1 MIDFLFRYELWTGL
15 LVGLFFGYVLQRG
28 RLCFNSAIRDIKF
41 SQDNFMMKGIAFAL
55 GLSAIF
61 FTLMANL
68 NLIDLSP
75 APFMPWGNIIG
86 GLLFGVGMVV
96 AGGCASGVTYRVG
109 EGMTTAWL
117 AAIFFGLSA
126 AAARFSF
133 LRPLVDLLR
142 GPVYWTEG
150 DGVFYA
156 LGRVG
161 PTIANTLG
169 GNPWI
174 PAVIFCALMLG
185 YVFGTKTTERPYS
198 PWNWKI
204 IGIMT
209 AIVAAVAYFTRQTQG
224 LSITGPWVSLYRYI
238 VAGRFIGW
246 GGMLIVGIIIGALIS
261 AVIYKEFKLRMPRK
275 PSAYTQMILGGSLMG
290 FGATLAGGCNIGHFL
305 TGVPQLAFGSLLA
318 TVFFFV
324 GNWGAY
330 YFIYERR

>member
-1 MIDFLFRYELWTGL
+1 MIDFLFRYEVWTGL

-41 SQDNFMMKGIAFAL
+41 SRDNFMMKGIALAL
-55 GLSAIF
+55 GLSAIL

-68 NLIDLSP
+68 NLIDLNP

-156 LGRVG
+156 FGRVG
-161 PTIANTLG
+161 PTIASTLG
-169 GNPWI
+169 SNPWI
-174 PAVIFCALMLG
+174 PAAVFGALMLW
-185 YVFGTKTTERPYS
+185 YTFGTKTTERPYS
-198 PWNWKI
+198 PWNWKT

-209 AIVAAVAYFTRQTQG
+209 AVVAAVAYFTRQTHG

-246 GGMLIVGIIIGALIS
+246 GGMLIVGIIVGALIS

-324 GNWGAY
+324 GNWVGY